1 MKLLIYKTNIKTK
14 KAAKSLEPLFNELP
28 VDDWCVDMH
37 DIDRVLR
44 VEANENLS
52 ENEMIR
58 RLSQYGIRCEE
69 LLD

>member
-44 VEANENLS
+44 VKANENLS

-69 LLD
+69 LVD